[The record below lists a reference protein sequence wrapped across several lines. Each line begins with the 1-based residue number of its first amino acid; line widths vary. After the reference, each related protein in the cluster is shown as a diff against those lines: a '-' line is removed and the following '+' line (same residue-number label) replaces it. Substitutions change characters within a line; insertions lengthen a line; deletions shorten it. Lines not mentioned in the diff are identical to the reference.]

1 MITVGQPKQM
11 PRIQHSHPRILSV
24 SYDDL
29 LLRMR
34 QMILQNEGY
43 VVVSAHG
50 LENGLRQCNEGGFD
64 VFILGHSIPDQDK
77 RKMVEAFQ
85 SERPAP
91 IISLTRGASEQRVDG
106 ANYHIDPD
114 PEALLKLL
122 AEITRKNAVA

>member
-1 MITVGQPKQM
+1 MMTAGEPKQM
-11 PRIQHSHPRILSV
+11 PKTEHPNTRILSV

-34 QMILQNEGY
+34 HMILENEGY

-50 LENGLRQCNEGGFD
+50 LENGLRQCKEGGFD
-64 VFILGHSIPDQDK
+64 LFILGHSIPDQDK

-85 SERPAP
+85 SKCPAP

-106 ANYHIDPD
+106 AGYHLEPD
-114 PEALLKLL
+114 PEPLLKLI
-122 AEITRKNAVA
+122 AEITHHKAAA